1 MRDFK
6 KLLVWQLGMEITNNV
21 YELARNFPQEEL
33 FGLRSQVTRAAVS
46 IPANIAEGSAKDSE
60 REYKRYLGISLGSSF
75 ELETHLLI
83 VQQRKWVL
91 DNKITEALGLVVREQ
106 QLLSKFI
113 KRLA

>member
-1 MRDFK
+1 MKDFK
-6 KLLVWQLGMEITNNV
+6 KLLVWQLGMEITNSV
-21 YELARNFPQEEL
+21 YELVRDFPQEEL
-33 FGLRSQVTRAAVS
+33 FALRSQVTRAAVS

-60 REYKRYLGISLGSSF
+60 RDYKRYLSISLGSAF

-83 VQQRKWVL
+83 VQQRRWVS
-91 DNKITEALGLVVREQ
+91 DSKIAEALGLVVREQ